1 MKKHL
6 NRSLIALTGI
16 ALMSLTTA
24 CGKQREGKYQG
35 MESAIIMNQKA
46 GSQMAYLELKQQ
58 SAELVTGTW
67 HSATASGTFQG
78 FLRADRID
86 SLELQRSAAT
96 SGSSGTQVGYGT
108 EPCVGRYVGSVK
120 FDNNRM
126 MGRLEWSAGFGL
138 YNAAMGSTAM
148 NTTGCTALEIDASK
162 L

>member
-1 MKKHL
+1 MKQRF
-6 NRSLIALTGI
+6 NQSLFALTGI
-16 ALMSLTTA
+16 ALMALTTA

-67 HSATASGTFQG
+67 RSATSSGTFQG

-86 SLELQRSAAT
+86 SLELQRSAASSST
-96 SGSSGTQVGYGT
+96 SGSQVGYGT

-126 MGRLEWSAGFGL
+126 IGRLEWSAGFGL
-138 YNAAMGSTAM
+138 YNSTMGSMT